1 MANIKTQGHIN
12 HIKINNYE
20 RKKKMEEEIKKI
32 KDMSIS
38 EIKNCSSKKELEE
51 LKVKYL
57 GKKGELTL
65 VLRGMG
71 KLSKEERPVIGSLV
85 NKVRDELNILF
96 ENKEKELNK
105 KELQKRLETE
115 NIDVTEPSKKIVLG
129 SLHPIT
135 QIIKEVEEIFL
146 GMGYEIADGPE
157 VEKAIYNFDKLNTP
171 PDHPA
176 RDIQDTFYVNDDIV
190 LRSQT
195 SPVQARVME
204 EKKPPIKIICP
215 GAVYRSDSVDATHS
229 PVFHQIEGLVV
240 DKNIS
245 MTDLKGTLEMFA
257 KKCLGENTKIRFRPH
272 HFPFTEPSAEADVSC
287 FVCGGKGC
295 KVCKG
300 EGWIELLGCGM
311 VHPNVFKNCGI
322 DPDVYSG
329 FAFGFGVERIAMAK
343 YGIED
348 MRLLFE
354 NDVRFLK
361 QF

>member
-1 MANIKTQGHIN
+1 MKQQIL
-12 HIKINNYE
+12 
-20 RKKKMEEEIKKI
+20 EIKENSI
-32 KDMSIS
+32 KQITIS
-38 EIKNCSSKKELEE
+38 KDLKELAE

-71 KLSKEERPVIGSLV
+71 ALSQEERPIIGALA
-85 NKVRDELNILF
+85 NEVRNELENIFDVKEREL
-96 ENKEKELNK
+96 KEKELNDK
-105 KELQKRLETE
+105 LLTE
-115 NIDVTEPSKKIVLG
+115 DIDVTEPSKKQDLG
-129 SLHPIT
+129 TLHPIT
-135 QIIKEVEEIFL
+135 KIINEVEDIFL

-157 VEKAIYNFDKLNTP
+157 IEKAIYNFDKLNVP
-171 PDHPA
+171 KDHPA
-176 RDIQDTFYVNDDIV
+176 RDIQDTFYISDDIV

-195 SPVQARVME
+195 SPVQVRVME
-204 EKKPPIKIICP
+204 NNKPPIKIVCP
-215 GAVYRSDSVDATHS
+215 GTVYRSDEVDATHS
-229 PVFHQIEGLVV
+229 PVFHQIEGLVI
-240 DKNIS
+240 DKNIT
-245 MTDLKGTLEMFA
+245 MADLKGTLEVFA

-311 VHPNVFKNCGI
+311 VHPNVLKSCNI
-322 DPDVYSG
+322 DPEEYSG
-329 FAFGFGVERIAMAK
+329 FAFGFGIERIAMAK
-343 YGIED
+343 YGITD

-354 NDVRFLK
+354 NDIRFLK

>member
-1 MANIKTQGHIN
+1 
-12 HIKINNYE
+12 
-20 RKKKMEEEIKKI
+20 MEAQIKKI
-32 KDMSIS
+32 
-38 EIKNCSSKKELEE
+38 EENSKKEILNSKSIKEINE
-51 LKVKYL
+51 IKVKYL
-57 GKKGELTL
+57 GKKGELTT
-65 VLRGMG
+65 VLREMG
-71 KLSKEERPVIGSLV
+71 NIPAEQRPVIGSLV
-85 NKVRDELNILF
+85 NQVRDKLENLINQKEQEFKEIELKNKL
-96 ENKEKELNK
+96 EN
-105 KELQKRLETE
+105 E
-115 NIDVTEPSKKIVLG
+115 NIDVTEPSKKTKLG

-135 QIIKEVEEIFL
+135 QIINEVEDIFL
-146 GMGYEIADGPE
+146 GMGYQIADGPE

-176 RDIQDTFYVNDDIV
+176 RDIQDTFYITDDIV

-204 EKKPPIKIICP
+204 NTKPPIKIICP

-229 PVFHQIEGLVV
+229 PVFHQVEGLVV

-245 MTDLKGTLEMFA
+245 MADLKGTLEMFA

-295 KVCKG
+295 KVCKQ

-311 VHPNVFKNCGI
+311 VHPNVLENCGI
-322 DPDVYSG
+322 DSEVYSG

-343 YGIED
+343 FGIDD

>member
-1 MANIKTQGHIN
+1 MKDKIAKIRENSIKEITECN
-12 HIKINNYE
+12 E
-20 RKKKMEEEIKKI
+20 RTAL
-32 KDMSIS
+32 
-38 EIKNCSSKKELEE
+38 NE

-71 KLSKEERPVIGSLV
+71 ALSPEERPVIGSLV
-85 NKVRDELNILF
+85 NQVRDELEACIF
-96 ENKEKELNK
+96 QKEKELKK
-105 KELQKRLETE
+105 KELFKQLQNE
-115 NIDVTEPSKKIVLG
+115 NIDITEPSKKIELG

-135 QIIKEVEEIFL
+135 QVIDEVKEIFL

-176 RDIQDTFYVNDDIV
+176 RDIQDTFYITEDIL

-204 EKKPPIKIICP
+204 QQKPPIKVICP

-240 DKNIS
+240 DKNIA
-245 MTDLKGTLEMFA
+245 MTDLKGTLELFA

-295 KVCKG
+295 RVCKQ

-311 VHPNVFKNCGI
+311 VHPNVLKNCGI
-322 DPDVYSG
+322 DPDIYSG
-329 FAFGFGVERIAMAK
+329 FAFGFGVERVAMAK
-343 YGIED
+343 FGIED

-354 NDVRFLK
+354 NDIRFLK

>member
-1 MANIKTQGHIN
+1 MK
-12 HIKINNYE
+12 
-20 RKKKMEEEIKKI
+20 EEIAKI
-32 KDMSIS
+32 KENASKEIEASKS
-38 EIKNCSSKKELEE
+38 EKDLQEQ
-51 LKVKYL
+51 KVKYL
-57 GKKGELTL
+57 GKKGELTV

-71 KLSKEERPVIGSLV
+71 KLAPEERPQIGSLV
-85 NKVRDELNILF
+85 NQIRDELESLIQK
-96 ENKEKELNK
+96 KEKEFK
-105 KELQKRLETE
+105 QQELQRKLETE
-115 NIDVTEPSKKIVLG
+115 KIDVTEPSKKINLG
-129 SLHPIT
+129 SIHPIT
-135 QIIKEVEEIFL
+135 QIINEVEEIFL
-146 GMGYEIADGPE
+146 GMGYQIADGPE

-176 RDIQDTFYVNDDIV
+176 RDIQDTFYITEDIL

-204 EKKPPIKIICP
+204 KQKPPIKIICP

-229 PVFHQIEGLVV
+229 PVFHQIEGLVI
-240 DKNIS
+240 DKNIA

-295 KVCKG
+295 RVCKQ

-311 VHPNVFKNCGI
+311 VHPNVLKNCGI
-322 DPDVYSG
+322 DPEEYSG

-343 YGIED
+343 FGIED
-348 MRLLFE
+348 MRLLYE
-354 NDVRFLK
+354 NDIRFLK

>member
-1 MANIKTQGHIN
+1 MK
-12 HIKINNYE
+12 
-20 RKKKMEEEIKKI
+20 EEIAK
-32 KDMSIS
+32 IS
-38 EIKNCSSKKELEE
+38 ENSKNEIANCIDLKQLSD

-57 GKKGELTL
+57 GKKGERTV

-71 KLSKEERPVIGSLV
+71 KLSPEERPVIGSLV
-85 NKVRDELNILF
+85 NQVRDELEELF
-96 ENKEKELNK
+96 DKKEKELK
-105 KELQKRLETE
+105 REELEKRLKTE
-115 NIDVTEPSKKIVLG
+115 NIDVTEPSKKINLG

-135 QIIKEVEEIFL
+135 QIIQEAEEIFL

-176 RDIQDTFYVNDDIV
+176 RDVQDTFYVTDDIV

-204 EKKPPIKIICP
+204 THKPPIKIICP
-215 GAVYRSDSVDATHS
+215 GKVYRSDSIDATHS
-229 PVFHQIEGLVV
+229 PVFHQVEGLVV

-257 KKCLGENTKIRFRPH
+257 KKCLGEKTKLKFRPH
-272 HFPFTEPSAEADVSC
+272 HFPFTEPSAEVDVSC

-295 KVCKG
+295 RVCKG

-311 VHPNVFKNCGI
+311 VHPNVLRNCGI
-322 DPDVYSG
+322 DPEEYSG

-343 YGIED
+343 FGIED

>member
-1 MANIKTQGHIN
+1 MDDMKEEIANIKEQSV
-12 HIKINNYE
+12 K
-20 RKKKMEEEIKKI
+20 EI
-32 KDMSIS
+32 SNA
-38 EIKNCSSKKELEE
+38 KNLKELND
-51 LKVKYL
+51 LRVKYL
-57 GKKGELTL
+57 GKKGELTAI
-65 VLRGMG
+65 LRGMG
-71 KLSKEERPVIGSLV
+71 GLSPEERPVVGSLV
-85 NKVRDELNILF
+85 NSVREEI
-96 ENKEKELNK
+96 ENLIQEKEKEFKNQ
-105 KELQKRLETE
+105 ELLDRLKNET
-115 NIDVTEPSKKIVLG
+115 IDVTEPSKKVVLG

-135 QIIKEVEEIFL
+135 KIIEEVEEIFL
-146 GMGYEIADGPE
+146 GMGYKIADGPE
-157 VEKAIYNFDKLNTP
+157 VEKATYNFDKLNTP

-176 RDIQDTFYVNDDIV
+176 RDVQDTFYITDDIV

-204 EKKPPIKIICP
+204 NQKPPIKIICP

-229 PVFHQIEGLVV
+229 PVFHQLEGLVV
-240 DKNIS
+240 DKHIS
-245 MTDLKGTLEMFA
+245 MADLKGTLEMFA

-295 KVCKG
+295 RVCKG
-300 EGWIELLGCGM
+300 EGWIELLGCGE
-311 VHPNVFKNCGI
+311 VHPNVLRNCGI

-354 NDVRFLK
+354 NDIRFLK